1 MQSPW
6 NKDKMATASWAAHLL
21 LPEQNQ
27 DDCYSQ
33 AVPHGPGEQRQDGGE
48 VLLSQPSP
56 GPGKTGK
63 QRGQNKTRRA
73 SLFESTGGC
82 SGLCC
87 QNADSYDGGVGSGS
101 LFLHSATT
109 KKWALGRFS
118 SIILSL
124 FLSLSLPLSLS
135 SLHVAKNK

>member
-1 MQSPW
+1 
-6 NKDKMATASWAAHLL
+6 MATASWTAHML

-48 VLLSQPSP
+48 VLLSQPFP

-63 QRGQNKTRRA
+63 QRGQNKTCRA
-73 SLFESTGGC
+73 SLFELTGGY

-87 QNADSYDGGVGSGS
+87 QNANSYDGGVGSGARS
-101 LFLHSATT
+101 PQCNNKKVGLGQVLFCHPV
-109 KKWALGRFS
+109 
-118 SIILSL
+118 
-124 FLSLSLPLSLS
+124 SLPSPVPYPVPVLPARGKKQ
-135 SLHVAKNK
+135 VAKV